1 MKKEF
6 KLTEEQRGFAA
17 DNHEVLMKFLEDKKL
32 PFDEFYDVVVF
43 GYLYAVKLYDESDE
57 QNKSEF
63 EFVAREHMQNELN
76 SYYAKQ
82 REQNQN
88 VRVLSLDYTVSFKD
102 GLTAGDVIAD
112 SNVNVSDDVCRKL
125 SRKNYRLLSY
135 TPTQSFVQCRAA
147 QEVYRNSNNKEQKL
161 KGNKKLKF

>member
-6 KLTEEQRGFAA
+6 KLTERQRDFAA
-17 DNHEVLMKFLEDKKL
+17 DNHEVLMKFLKDKKL
-32 PFDEFYDVVVF
+32 QADEFYDVVVF

-135 TPTQSFVQCRAA
+135 TPTHSFVQCRAA
-147 QEVYRNSNNKEQKL
+147 
-161 KGNKKLKF
+161 

>member
-76 SYYAKQ
+76 SYYVKQ

-112 SNVNVSDDVCRKL
+112 SKIC
-125 SRKNYRLLSY
+125 
-135 TPTQSFVQCRAA
+135 
-147 QEVYRNSNNKEQKL
+147 
-161 KGNKKLKF
+161 

>member
-1 MKKEF
+1 M
-6 KLTEEQRGFAA
+6 
-17 DNHEVLMKFLEDKKL
+17 
-32 PFDEFYDVVVF
+32 
-43 GYLYAVKLYDESDE
+43 YLYAVKLYDECDE
-57 QNKSEF
+57 QNKSDF

-76 SYYAKQ
+76 SYYVKQ

-147 QEVYRNSNNKEQKL
+147 
-161 KGNKKLKF
+161 

>member
-6 KLTEEQRGFAA
+6 KLTEGQRCFAA
-17 DNHEVLMKFLEDKKL
+17 DNHEVLIRFLENKKL

-57 QNKSEF
+57 QKDLDF
-63 EFVAREHMQNELN
+63 EFVAREHMQTELN
-76 SYYAKQ
+76 SYFKEKK
-82 REQNQN
+82 EQNKN

-112 SNVNVSDDVCRKL
+112 DKVNISDDVCRKL
-125 SRKNYRLLSY
+125 SRRNYRLLSY
-135 TPTQSFVQCRAA
+135 TPTQSFMQSRAA
-147 QEVYRNSNNKEQKL
+147 
-161 KGNKKLKF
+161 

>member
-76 SYYAKQ
+76 SLRPPSKNRHKKASKNEMN
-82 REQNQN
+82 RSI
-88 VRVLSLDYTVSFKD
+88 SLIY
-102 GLTAGDVIAD
+102 
-112 SNVNVSDDVCRKL
+112 
-125 SRKNYRLLSY
+125 
-135 TPTQSFVQCRAA
+135 
-147 QEVYRNSNNKEQKL
+147 
-161 KGNKKLKF
+161 